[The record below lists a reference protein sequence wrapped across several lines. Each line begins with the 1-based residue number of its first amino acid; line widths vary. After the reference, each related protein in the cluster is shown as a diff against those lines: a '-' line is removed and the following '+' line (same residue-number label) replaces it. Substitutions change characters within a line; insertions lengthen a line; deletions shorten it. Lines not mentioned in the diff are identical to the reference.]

1 MLILRAR
8 GLLPSRHV
16 IIIALMHL
24 IIAPMN
30 LYRVRMRS

>member
-1 MLILRAR
+1 MLIRRAR

-16 IIIALMHL
+16 MTIALMHL
-24 IIAPMN
+24 IIALMN